1 MLTTVC
7 LDPVLGVVIR
17 VRAGG
22 WGVLVSLESQA
33 VLWGL
38 REGLGGFWLGWC
50 CVELRPVKEGIPEQE
65 VHAGCSECQLVRRA
79 HRKKRA
85 GAGGAGKQEACLGKA
100 KWCPILW
107 GRFICGT
114 TSQLPDIY

>member
-85 GAGGAGKQEACLGKA
+85 GAGGGWKTRGMFGKGQMVPHSVGQVHL
-100 KWCPILW
+100 
-107 GRFICGT
+107 RN
-114 TSQLPDIY
+114 D